1 LTNPFQSAIIKIPK
15 EKEIQK
21 MRIEITNE
29 IEKAITMACPVPAGD
44 DRNCFGKCA
53 LAGACLEY
61 WTGDNSENK
70 EEKA

>member
-1 LTNPFQSAIIKIPK
+1 
-15 EKEIQK
+15 

-61 WTGDNSENK
+61 WTGDDSENK
-70 EEKA
+70 NGGG

>member
-1 LTNPFQSAIIKIPK
+1 
-15 EKEIQK
+15 

-61 WTGDNSENK
+61 WTGDDSENK
-70 EEKA
+70 KGVDKSSTLCYN

>member
-1 LTNPFQSAIIKIPK
+1 
-15 EKEIQK
+15 
-21 MRIEITNE
+21 MRIEITSE
-29 IEKAITMACPVPAGD
+29 IEKAITMACPVPPLD

-61 WTGDNSENK
+61 WTGDDSENK